1 MLRSNSV
8 PIRLCS
14 LPFLLFVLTPVTF
27 GQVTIT
33 TERYDQSR
41 LGANLSETQL
51 NTTNVNVNTFGKLWS
66 YTVSGSVYAQPLYI
80 QGVNIPGK
88 GTRNVLYVVTMNDVV
103 YGFDADS
110 SSNAPLLILDLT
122 TQVPGSVPVPITDI
136 VGPNLNIVGNIGIE
150 STPHIDLATNTMY
163 LVART
168 KESGNSCG
176 TVNGSYCQR
185 LHALDI
191 STFAEKFGG
200 PVIIQGSV
208 PGTGNASVN
217 GTLNF
222 DPKIHNQRSSLA
234 LANGQI
240 FIGWA
245 SHEDQNPY
253 HGWVMSYSAASLQQ
267 TGIWCSSPDGFMGG
281 IWMSG
286 RGPVVD
292 GNGNVYYISGNGD
305 WNGTR
310 NFGESFV
317 KFGSSA
323 GMPLL
328 DWFTPDNW
336 SSLNAGDTDLGSS
349 GPILIPGT
357 DLLLGGGKASIF
369 YLMHTSSLGHE
380 QSGNGQIV
388 QSLANNG
395 GEIKGGPVY
404 WNRSGGVGPWM
415 YAWSNGC
422 DYLKAYHFNG
432 TRFDSSIVSESTIA
446 SPCGASGGVLT
457 LSANGSTPGS
467 GIVWSSMPLADDGD
481 HGVHQG
487 ILRALN
493 ADDLSKELWNSRLNA
508 TRDDSGNWPK
518 YSPPTVVGG
527 RVYLASFP
535 ADGISNASLNVYGLL
550 TATPDFAIAA
560 SPASSG
566 VNPGGS
572 VSYTISTSSLF
583 NFSGAVALSVSGLPA
598 GATASFASNNIGT
611 PGSTKLSVST
621 TAGTPLGSSTL
632 TITGTSGSLTHTTS
646 VTLTVTT
653 ATPGAGVISIDFVG
667 RDTPMSPAEVA
678 GVVARSNWNEAQ
690 GSSGGGFALVD
701 ETGTTTGATI
711 SWSSSP
717 VWSLPI
723 ADTPGNLRMMN
734 GYLDTVGQNTT
745 VSVAGLPA
753 NASGYDIYVY
763 ADGDN
768 GSATRTGAY
777 QISGTGITTAVI
789 NLTDAANINIG
800 GAFTQ
805 ANNSAGNYVVF
816 SITATGF
823 TLTAIPSTASD
834 NSPRAPVNG
843 IQIVPHAPPPDFSLS
858 LSPSSET
865 LTAGS
870 STTYSVTAS
879 AKNGFNGTVSFS
891 ASGLPSGAGASF
903 NPTSVT
909 GSGSSTMT
917 VTTSAS
923 TPAGTYTITITGAS
937 PGLTH
942 TTTVS
947 LTVNAAAQ
955 PNFSLSRSPSS
966 VTIVQGGSAGTS
978 TITITPSNGFASSV
992 TLSATGVPSG
1002 VTAAFSPNP
1011 ATPTSTLTLTA
1022 SSTATTGTATVTVT
1036 GTSDSLTHTTT
1047 VSLTVNAAAQPNFS
1061 LSASPNSV
1069 TIVQGGSAGT
1079 STITI
1084 TPSSGFA
1091 GSVNLSATVPNGVT
1105 AAFSPNPATSTS
1117 TLTLTASSTAATG
1130 TTTVTVTGTSGSL
1143 THTTT
1148 VTLTVNAAATPN
1160 FSFSASPNSVTIVQ
1174 GGSAGTSTIT
1184 ITPSNGFASSVSLS
1198 ATGVPSGVTAVFSP
1212 NPATSTST
1220 LTLTASRTAS
1230 AATQQNFSLS
1240 ASPSIVTITQGSSG
1254 TSTITINPTN
1264 GFNGSVG
1271 LSASGLPSG
1280 VTPSFN
1286 PSSTTSTSTLTLTA
1300 SSTATTG
1307 TFSVRVRGRSGTLS
1321 HSVRISLTV
1330 L

>member
-27 GQVTIT
+27 GQVNIT

-632 TITGTSGSLTHTTS
+632 TITGTSGSLTHATS

-653 ATPGAGVISIDFVG
+653 STPGAGVISIDFVG
-667 RDTPMSPAEVA
+667 RDTPMSPAEIA
-678 GVVARSNWNEAQ
+678 GVVARSNWNEVQ
-690 GSSGGGFALVD
+690 GSSGSGFALVD

-723 ADTPGNLRMMN
+723 ADTPGNFRMMN

-745 VSVAGLPA
+745 VTVAGLPA

-768 GSATRTGAY
+768 GSATRTGTY

-789 NLTDAANINIG
+789 NLTDAANINFG

-834 NSPRAPVNG
+834 NTPRAPVNG

-870 STTYSVTAS
+870 STTYSVTAT
-879 AKNGFNGTVSFS
+879 AKNGFHGTVSFS

-937 PGLTH
+937 GSLSH
-942 TTTVS
+942 ATTVS
-947 LTVNAAAQ
+947 LTVNAVAQPNFSLSASPSSVTINQGTSGTSTITVTPQNGFSGSVALSTSGLPSGVTASFNPSSTTTTSTLTLTASSGAATGTSTVTITGTSGSLSHMTTVSLTVNSAAQ
-955 PNFSLSRSPSS
+955 PNFSLSASPSS

-978 TITITPSNGFASSV
+978 TITITPSNGFAGSV
-992 TLSATGVPSG
+992 SLSATGMPS
-1002 VTAAFSPNP
+1002 
-1011 ATPTSTLTLTA
+1011 
-1022 SSTATTGTATVTVT
+1022 
-1036 GTSDSLTHTTT
+1036 
-1047 VSLTVNAAAQPNFS
+1047 
-1061 LSASPNSV
+1061 
-1069 TIVQGGSAGT
+1069 
-1079 STITI
+1079 
-1084 TPSSGFA
+1084 
-1091 GSVNLSATVPNGVT
+1091 GVT

-1117 TLTLTASSTAATG
+1117 TLTLTASSTATTG
-1130 TTTVTVTGTSGSL
+1130 SVTVATTGTSGGL
-1143 THTTT
+1143 THTTAIALA
-1148 VTLTVNAAATPN
+1148 VTPG
-1160 FSFSASPNSVTIVQ
+1160 P
-1174 GGSAGTSTIT
+1174 
-1184 ITPSNGFASSVSLS
+1184 
-1198 ATGVPSGVTAVFSP
+1198 
-1212 NPATSTST
+1212 
-1220 LTLTASRTAS
+1220 
-1230 AATQQNFSLS
+1230 NFSLS
-1240 ASPSIVTITQGSSG
+1240 ASPNSLSVARGSTG
-1254 TSTITINPTN
+1254 TSTITIHPTN
-1264 GFNGSVG
+1264 GFTGSVTF
-1271 LSASGLPSG
+1271 SASNLPTG
-1280 VTPSFN
+1280 VTASFSPN
-1286 PSSTTSTSTLTLTA
+1286 PSTSNSTVTLTV
-1300 SSTATTG
+1300 SSSATTG
-1307 TFSVRVRGRSGTLS
+1307 TFSVRVRGRSGGLS
-1321 HSVRISLTV
+1321 HSVRITLTV
-1330 L
+1330 Q